1 MPGPSSPDPNPER
14 MILPLDADGRDLA
27 TERMRPQVARD
38 AGEDT
43 GRGVV
48 RRGVVHLGRMSGLP
62 VGDQMSG
69 IEFAIHNPSISPET
83 PHKTDTEYNIVMQ
96 YSL

>member
-1 MPGPSSPDPNPER
+1 
-14 MILPLDADGRDLA
+14 
-27 TERMRPQVARD
+27 MRPQVARD

-43 GRGVV
+43 GSGSV
-48 RRGVVHLGRMSGLP
+48 RRGVIGRKSALQM
-62 VGDQMSG
+62 GDQMSG
-69 IEFAIHNPSISPET
+69 IEFAIHNPSISLET